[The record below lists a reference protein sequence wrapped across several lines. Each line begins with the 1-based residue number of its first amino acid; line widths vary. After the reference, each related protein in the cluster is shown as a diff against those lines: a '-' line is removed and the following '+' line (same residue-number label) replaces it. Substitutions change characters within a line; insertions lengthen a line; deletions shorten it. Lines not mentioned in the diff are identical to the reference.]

1 MPIPRSQQTDPV
13 PDPAHDPAHGHGTG
27 ALSRAALTLLAA
39 LTVGAAAC
47 NDQVERF
54 LSVPIPITYQ
64 DGLLYAYG
72 EALPTM
78 DERCNV
84 DPGDARPDRPGS
96 TRVLVDAATPLSVM
110 SDAAGRSPQ
119 PFRHGQVQL
128 NATQPDGQMGA
139 ARFVLCDMPL
149 VRGNQALG
157 EFRLERTE
165 PGAAAPVTTGPLGAV
180 LGGDLFGRY
189 SMSLDIGAMS
199 AQLTLQ
205 RSDITPGC
213 LIDRAAIPF
222 QPVGGD
228 LLVQVG
234 DSILSYSPTRITVA
248 ACVEPIADPLVLRPS
263 EMTMTPE
270 VRSCIDLER
279 AGRAALDTES
289 ALAEES
295 AKPQPDLA
303 KLAQL
308 NISKQV
314 LAGLTGPSCGLITD
328 LTQLGD
334 VVEALSLRRFAY
346 QSTGV
351 NMRFLLS
358 TAVPDLLMS
367 ETACGRLGAAA
378 GTDRCHCAEADKV
391 ELRLPGLNGPQ
402 PDKTSPVERG
412 CRMKLGGAGRA
423 GLALVARQLHLAP
436 CAELA
441 RSRRQRFASPQLP
454 ESARGSSNCL
464 REACLENLTR
474 QSNLT
479 AERCGYSGMLVEE
492 ACDDHI
498 APATSLVELGGPP
511 DDSAAGD
518 DLIDVLVVPDT
529 ARILQS
535 ANIDLRNATAQVDGV
550 IGVSLL
556 RRLHTVIDYPQNRL
570 VLSCPC
576 SANGPGSKE
585 VCRGYHSLSYYDFD
599 HCVPNNPLVV
609 PADYGRAACHP

>member
-1 MPIPRSQQTDPV
+1 MVKLSPQVRS
-13 PDPAHDPAHGHGTG
+13 HRLRF
-27 ALSRAALTLLAA
+27 ALALLTLTAA
-39 LTVGAAAC
+39 AATAC

-54 LSVPIPITYQ
+54 LAVPIPISYQ

-84 DPGDARPDRPGS
+84 DPGDSRPDQSGS
-96 TRVLVDAATPLSVM
+96 SRVLVDVGTPLSVM

-128 NATQPDGQMGA
+128 NATQPGGMMGA
-139 ARFVLCDMPL
+139 ARYVLCDMPL
-149 VRGNQALG
+149 VRGNQALDD
-157 EFRLERTE
+157 FRLDRQE
-165 PGAAAPVTTGPLGAV
+165 PGAMMATTGPLGAV

-189 SMSLDIGAMS
+189 ALSLDIGAAAGS
-199 AQLTLQ
+199 AQLTLD

-213 LIDRAAIPF
+213 LMDRAAIPF

-234 DSILSYSPTRITVA
+234 DSVLSYSPNRITVG
-248 ACVEPIADPLVLRPS
+248 ACVEPLADPLVLRPAPMS
-263 EMTMTPE
+263 MTPQLQ
-270 VRSCIDLER
+270 SCIDPDRVRQQTQEISRLLDAENSKQSPDPAVQER
-279 AGRAALDTES
+279 
-289 ALAEES
+289 LAT
-295 AKPQPDLA
+295 
-303 KLAQL
+303 
-308 NISKQV
+308 SKQV
-314 LAGLTGPSCGLITD
+314 LAGLSGPSGPSCGLITD

-334 VVEALSLRRFAY
+334 VVEALSLRRMPY

-358 TAVPDLLMS
+358 TAVPDLLIS
-367 ETACGRLGAAA
+367 ETACSGLGAAA
-378 GTDRCHCAEADKV
+378 GTDRCHCADSDKV
-391 ELRLPGLNGPQ
+391 ELRLPGLDGPQ
-402 PDKTSPVERG
+402 PDQTSYVERG
-412 CRMKLGGAGRA
+412 CKLKLGGAGRA
-423 GLALVARQLHLAP
+423 GLALIARQLHLSP

-441 RSRRQRFASPQLP
+441 RSRRQRFAPPQLP
-454 ESARGSSNCL
+454 ENERGSADCL
-464 REACLENLTR
+464 REACLENLNR

-479 AERCGYSGMLVEE
+479 ADRCGYTGMLVDQ
-492 ACDDHI
+492 ACDDHF
-498 APATSLVELGGPP
+498 APVTSLVELGGPP
-511 DDSAAGD
+511 DDPAMAD

-529 ARILQS
+529 SRILQS

-576 SANGPGSKE
+576 SAAAAGSSQ
-585 VCRGYHSLSYYDFD
+585 VCRGYHGLSYYDAD

-609 PADYGRAACHP
+609 PADYGRAACHK

>member
-1 MPIPRSQQTDPV
+1 MLIPRSKQTGRARRV
-13 PDPAHDPAHGHGTG
+13 A
-27 ALSRAALTLLAA
+27 ALSRPALTLPMLAIALAMALLAA
-39 LTVGAAAC
+39 GC

-54 LSVPIPITYQ
+54 LSVAIPITYQ

-84 DPGDARPDRPGS
+84 DPGEARPERPGS
-96 TRVLVDAATPLSVM
+96 MRVLVDAATPLSVM

-119 PFRHGQVQL
+119 PFRHGQVQI

-149 VRGNQALG
+149 VRGNQALS
-157 EFRLERTE
+157 EFRLDRKEF
-165 PGAAAPVTTGPLGAV
+165 GAAAVTTGPLGAV

-189 SMSLDIGAMS
+189 AMSLDVGAAS

-234 DSILSYSPTRITVA
+234 DSILSYSPTRITVG
-248 ACVEPIADPLVLRPS
+248 ACVEPVADPLVQRPAP
-263 EMTMTPE
+263 MTGIPQ
-270 VRSCIDLER
+270 VQSCIDRDRLNQ
-279 AGRAALDTES
+279 AKLDIDRRLS
-289 ALAEES
+289 EES
-295 AKPQPDLA
+295 AKEQPDAEMLSR
-303 KLAQL
+303 L

-314 LAGLTGPSCGLITD
+314 VDGLTGPKCELITD

-334 VVEALSLRRFAY
+334 VVEAQSLRRLPY

-358 TAVPDLLMS
+358 TAVPDLIMS
-367 ETACGRLGAAA
+367 ETACGWLGAAA
-378 GTDRCHCAEADKV
+378 GTDRCHCADADSV
-391 ELRLPGLNGPQ
+391 ELRLPGLDGPQ
-402 PDKTSPVERG
+402 PDNTSYVERG
-412 CRMKLGGAGRA
+412 CRLKLGGAGRA
-423 GLALVARQLHLAP
+423 ALALVARQLHLSP

-454 ESARGSSNCL
+454 DADRGSSDCL

-479 AERCGYSGMLVEE
+479 ADRCGYSGMQVQE
-492 ACDDHI
+492 ACDDHR
-498 APATSLVELGGPP
+498 APVTSLVELGGPP
-511 DDSAAGD
+511 DDPTVAD

-576 SANGPGSKE
+576 SATAPGSKE
-585 VCRGYHSLSYYDFD
+585 VCRGYHGLSYYDYD
-599 HCVPNNPLVV
+599 HCVPNNPLVI
-609 PADYGRAACHP
+609 PADYGRAACNQ